1 MSDKAGNVEQQGIDA
16 VVEQLAS
23 ALTKRASAGGTST
36 ERTTV
41 PTTEVTP
48 HVVTEQLVKSVT
60 ASATDMGSVAKNVE
74 STTNRLS
81 GPLGF
86 LATLNPIVAGI
97 AKLFGGGG
105 KQELPELPKF
115 ERPESLRIQAGFT
128 ERDDWQVSSVDRYA
142 DGTAR
147 SLSAQSHPSP
157 VVVQVQAMD
166 SRSFLDHRDEIAAA
180 VRQALLESH
189 SLGDVMSDR

>member
-1 MSDKAGNVEQQGIDA
+1 MSDKAGNVEPQGIDA

-23 ALTKRASAGGTST
+23 ALTERVIAGGTSA

-41 PTTEVTP
+41 PTAEVTQP
-48 HVVTEQLVKSVT
+48 VVTEQLVKSVT
-60 ASATDMGSVAKNVE
+60 ANATDIESVARSVE
-74 STTNRLS
+74 STTSRLS

-105 KQELPELPKF
+105 KQELPELPRF
-115 ERPESLRIQAGFT
+115 ERPESLRIQAGFS
-128 ERDDWQVSSVDRYA
+128 ERDGGQVSSTDRYA

-147 SLSAQSHPSP
+147 QLNPQGAQAPI
-157 VVVQVQAMD
+157 VVQVQAMD
-166 SRSFLDHRDEIAAA
+166 SRSFLDHRDDIAAA